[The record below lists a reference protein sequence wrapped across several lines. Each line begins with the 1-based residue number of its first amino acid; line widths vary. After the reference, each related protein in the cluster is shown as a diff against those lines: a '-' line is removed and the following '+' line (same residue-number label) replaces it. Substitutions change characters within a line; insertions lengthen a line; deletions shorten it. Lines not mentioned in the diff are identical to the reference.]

1 MRHFL
6 NDIEIA
12 PRNLIEIGVIS
23 DFTDRPSELE
33 LNVDKLVL
41 PREGMTIIQQHIASQ
56 GVFEGIPYRVEM
68 QPGISI
74 EYFVDLTE
82 EAIFRSYEIEVKIKK
97 RKGKDQFFERAD
109 GTSFELM
116 AKKGVQFDFIDVPY
130 IIVKDNLVEV
140 GLSLGISIFVMTK
153 ELIQAIK
160 DLAASISALIQAVT
174 PNATVPPL
182 PPLGAILSLV
192 VVVLAQLAY
201 TIAILI
207 ALLKLAQ
214 QFFELIFPKVRY
226 FKASKV
232 KELILKGCQY
242 LGFGFDSTLLNSIS
256 GLTVLPV
263 PLVKEKKSIFDYIQN
278 DLNFAFTKG
287 YPTAQDTTPLL
298 GDLIRAVERQFNAK
312 TRVINGV
319 VYIERRDFWQNLSSN
334 MILPALA
341 LQDPRQDEYI
351 LNTNEV
357 WKRYYI
363 RYQLDY
369 SDVHTLD
376 FYDPTDAEYST
387 EPANVINADLVSI
400 KGLDEVIIPFALG
413 VRKNGLN
420 WLEKLAKGFFEI
432 IDGLT
437 GLFGGGTNYAG
448 QIQNRIGV
456 LVVSQ
461 QFYSITKLL
470 YTIGGKQPANYE
482 QYLAAKYLWSKYHYI
497 NQIQLNDY
505 LIRSDIQTAIS
516 PTDFINLL
524 NNNYADVNG
533 TVVEVLRIEWIDEK
547 SMAKITYKEPF
558 DYADGKVTTLVINE

>member
-12 PRNLIEIGVIS
+12 PRNLFEIGVIS

-41 PREGMTIIQQHIASQ
+41 PREGMSIIQQHIASQ

-68 QPGISI
+68 EPGISI
-74 EYFVDLTE
+74 EYFVDLTD

-116 AKKGVQFDFIDVPY
+116 KKKGVQFQFIDVPY
-130 IIVKDNLVEV
+130 IIIKDNQVEV
-140 GLSLGISIFVMTK
+140 GLSLGISLYVMTK
-153 ELIQAIK
+153 ELIQN
-160 DLAASISALIQAVT
+160 IQALAQIT
-174 PNATVPPL
+174 AAFIAATVGVSGSTPGL
-182 PPLGAILSLV
+182 ILSLAIQ
-192 VVVLAQLAY
+192 VLAQFAY
-201 TIAILI
+201 VIAILI

-226 FKASKV
+226 FKACKV
-232 KELILKGCQY
+232 KELIQKGCQY
-242 LGFGFDSTLLNSIS
+242 LGYGFNSTLLNSLS

-263 PLVKEKKSIFDYIQN
+263 PLVKQKNSIFDFIQN

-298 GDLIRAVERQFNAK
+298 GDLIRAVENQFNAK
-312 TRVINGV
+312 TRVINGI
-319 VYIERRDFWQNLSSN
+319 VYIERRDFWQNLSN
-334 MILPALA
+334 NTILPALA
-341 LQDPRQDEYI
+341 LQDQRQDEYV
-351 LNTNEV
+351 LNTNEA

-369 SDVHTLD
+369 SDTHCLD

-400 KGLDEVIIPFALG
+400 KGLNEVIIPFALG
-413 VRKNGLN
+413 VRKTKLN
-420 WLEKLAKGFFEI
+420 WLEKLAKAFFST
-432 IDGLT
+432 IDALT
-437 GLFGGGTNYAG
+437 GIFGGGTNYVG
-448 QIQNRIGV
+448 QIDARIGV

-461 QFYSITKLL
+461 QFFSITKLL
-470 YTIGGKQPANYE
+470 YTIGGKQPANY
-482 QYLAAKYLWSKYHYI
+482 QNFIAAKNLWNNYHYI

-505 LIRSDIQTAIS
+505 LIRTDIQAAIS
-516 PTDFINLL
+516 PTDFLNLL

-547 SMAKITYKEPF
+547 ASAKITYKEPF

>member
-12 PRNLIEIGVIS
+12 PRNLFEIGVIS

-33 LNVDKLVL
+33 LNVDKLIL
-41 PREGMTIIQQHIASQ
+41 PREGMSIVQQHISSQ

-68 QPGISI
+68 EPGISI
-74 EYFVDLTE
+74 EYFVDLTD

-97 RKGKDQFFERAD
+97 RKGKDQFFDRAD

-116 AKKGVQFDFIDVPY
+116 KKKGVTFEFIDVPY
-130 IIVKDNLVEV
+130 VIIKENQIEV
-140 GLSLGISIFVMTK
+140 GLSLGISIYVMTK
-153 ELIQAIK
+153 ELIQN
-160 DLAASISALIQAVT
+160 IQALAVLT
-174 PNATVPPL
+174 AAFIQATVGISGSTPGL
-182 PPLGAILSLV
+182 ILSLGIQ
-192 VVVLAQLAY
+192 VLAQLAY
-201 TIAILI
+201 VVAILI

-226 FKASKV
+226 FQACKV
-232 KELILKGCQY
+232 KELIKKGCEY
-242 LGFGFDSTLLNSIS
+242 LGFGFDSTLLNSLS

-263 PLVKEKKSIFDYIQN
+263 PLVKEKNSIFDYIQN

-298 GDLIRAVERQFNAK
+298 GDLIRAVENQFNAK
-312 TRVINGV
+312 TRVINGI
-319 VYIERRDFWQNLSSN
+319 VYIERRDFWQDLSTN
-334 MILPALA
+334 TILPALA
-341 LQDPRQDEYI
+341 LQDPRQDEYV
-351 LNTNEV
+351 LNTNEI

-387 EPANVINADLVSI
+387 EPSNVINEDLVSI
-400 KGLDEVIIPFALG
+400 KGLNEVIIPFALG
-413 VRKNGLN
+413 VRKTKLT
-420 WLEKLAKGFFEI
+420 WLEKLAKEFFEV
-432 IDGLT
+432 IDALT
-437 GLFGGGTNYAG
+437 GIFGGGTNYVG
-448 QIQNRIGV
+448 QINSRIGV

-461 QFYSITKLL
+461 QFFSITKLL
-470 YTIGGKQPANYE
+470 YTIGGKQPANY
-482 QYLAAKYLWSKYHYI
+482 QNYLSAKSLWSNYHYI
-497 NQIQLNDY
+497 NQIALNDY
-505 LIRSDIQTAIS
+505 LIRTDVQAAIS
-516 PTDFINLL
+516 PTDFLNLL

-547 SMAKITYKEPF
+547 ASAKITYKEPF
-558 DYADGKVTTLVINE
+558 DYANGKVTTLVINE

>member
-12 PRNLIEIGVIS
+12 PRNLFDIGVIS

-33 LNVDKLVL
+33 LNVDKLIL
-41 PREGMTIIQQHIASQ
+41 PREGMSIIQQHIATQ

-68 QPGISI
+68 EPGISL
-74 EYFVDLTE
+74 EYYVDLTE
-82 EAIFRSYEIEVKIKK
+82 EAVFRSYEIEVKIKR

-116 AKKGVQFDFIDVPY
+116 AKKGVQFQFIDIPY
-130 IIVKDNLVEV
+130 VIIKDNQLEV
-140 GLSLGISIFVMTK
+140 GLSLGISIFVLTK
-153 ELIQAIK
+153 ELAQSIQALGQLTAAF
-160 DLAASISALIQAVT
+160 LASLGVSGSSFGLIASLALQ
-174 PNATVPPL
+174 
-182 PPLGAILSLV
+182 
-192 VVVLAQLAY
+192 VLLQVAY

-214 QFFELIFPKVRY
+214 SFFELIFPKVRY
-226 FKASKV
+226 FQASKV

-256 GLTVLPV
+256 GLTLLPV
-263 PLVKEKKSIFDYIQN
+263 PLVKEKDSIFDYLQN

-298 GDLIRAVERQFNAK
+298 GDLIRAVENQFNAK

-319 VYIERRDFWQNLSSN
+319 VFIERRDFWQNLSTN
-334 MILPALA
+334 AILPALA
-341 LQDPRQDEYI
+341 LQDQREDQYI
-351 LNTNEV
+351 LNTNEI

-369 SDVHTLD
+369 SDTHTLD

-387 EPANVINADLVSI
+387 EPLNVLNADLVSI
-400 KGLDEVIIPFALG
+400 KGLNEVIIPFALG
-413 VRKNGLN
+413 RRKEGLN
-420 WLEKLAKGFFEI
+420 WLEKLAKGFFEV

-437 GLFGGGTNYAG
+437 GIFGGGTNYAG
-448 QIQNRIGV
+448 QIENRIGV
-456 LVVSQ
+456 LIVSQ

-482 QYLAAKYLWSKYHYI
+482 NFLAAKNLWQNYHYI

-505 LIRSDIQTAIS
+505 LIRNDIEATIS
-516 PTDFINLL
+516 PSDFINLL

-533 TVVEVLRIEWIDEK
+533 IVVEILRIEWIDEK
-547 SMAKITYKEPF
+547 SIAKITYKEPF
-558 DYADGKVTTLVINE
+558 DYADGKVSTLVINE

>member
-12 PRNLIEIGVIS
+12 PRNLFDIGVIS

-33 LNVDKLVL
+33 LNVDKLIL
-41 PREGMTIIQQHIASQ
+41 PREGMSIIQQHIATQ

-68 QPGISI
+68 EPGITL
-74 EYFVDLTE
+74 EYYVDLTE
-82 EAIFRSYEIEVKIKK
+82 EAVFRSYEIEVKIKR

-116 AKKGVQFDFIDVPY
+116 AKKGVQFQFIDIPY
-130 IIVKDNLVEV
+130 VIIKDNQLEV
-140 GLSLGISIFVMTK
+140 GLSLGISIFVLTK
-153 ELIQAIK
+153 ELIQN
-160 DLAASISALIQAVT
+160 IQALAQLV
-174 PNATVPPL
+174 AAFVAS
-182 PPLGAILSLV
+182 LGVSGSSFGLIASLALQ
-192 VVVLAQLAY
+192 VLAQLAY

-214 QFFELIFPKVRY
+214 SFFELIFPKVRY
-226 FKASKV
+226 FQASKV

-256 GLTVLPV
+256 GLTLLPV
-263 PLVKEKKSIFDYIQN
+263 PLVKEKDSIFDFIQN

-298 GDLIRAVERQFNAK
+298 GDLIRAVENQFNAK
-312 TRVINGV
+312 TRVINGIV
-319 VYIERRDFWQNLSSN
+319 FIERRDFWQNLSTN
-334 MILPALA
+334 AILPALA
-341 LQDPRQDEYI
+341 LQDQREDQYI
-351 LNTNEV
+351 LNTNEI

-369 SDVHTLD
+369 SDTHTLD

-387 EPANVINADLVSI
+387 EPLNVLNADLVSI
-400 KGLDEVIIPFALG
+400 KGLNEVIIPFALG
-413 VRKNGLN
+413 RRKEGLN
-420 WLEKLAKGFFEI
+420 WLEKLAKGFFEV

-437 GLFGGGTNYAG
+437 GIFGGGTNYAG
-448 QIQNRIGV
+448 QIENRIGV
-456 LVVSQ
+456 LIVSQ
-461 QFYSITKLL
+461 QFFSITKLL

-482 QYLAAKYLWSKYHYI
+482 DFLAAKNLWKNYHYI

-505 LIRSDIQTAIS
+505 LIRNDIEATIS
-516 PTDFINLL
+516 PSDFINLL

-533 TVVEVLRIEWIDEK
+533 IVVEILRIEWIDEK
-547 SMAKITYKEPF
+547 SIAKITYKEPF
-558 DYADGKVTTLVINE
+558 DYADGKVSTLVINE

>member
-12 PRNLIEIGVIS
+12 PRNLFEIGVIS

-33 LNVDKLVL
+33 LNVDKLIL
-41 PREGMTIIQQHIASQ
+41 PREGMSIVQQHIASQ

-68 QPGISI
+68 EPGISI
-74 EYFVDLTE
+74 EYFVDLTD

-97 RKGKDQFFERAD
+97 RKGKDQFFDRAD

-116 AKKGVQFDFIDVPY
+116 KKKGVTFEFIDVPY
-130 IIVKDNLVEV
+130 VIIKENQIEV
-140 GLSLGISIFVMTK
+140 GLSLGISIYVMTK
-153 ELIQAIK
+153 ELIQN
-160 DLAASISALIQAVT
+160 IQALAILT
-174 PNATVPPL
+174 AAFIQATVGISGSTPGL
-182 PPLGAILSLV
+182 ILSLGIQ
-192 VVVLAQLAY
+192 VLAQLAY
-201 TIAILI
+201 VVAILI

-226 FKASKV
+226 FQACKV
-232 KELILKGCQY
+232 KELIKKGCEY
-242 LGFGFDSTLLNSIS
+242 LGFGFDSTLLNSLS

-263 PLVKEKKSIFDYIQN
+263 PLVKEKNSIFDFIQN

-298 GDLIRAVERQFNAK
+298 GDLIRAVENQFNAK
-312 TRVINGV
+312 TRVINGT
-319 VYIERRDFWQNLSSN
+319 VYIERRDFWQDLSVN
-334 MILPALA
+334 TILPALA
-341 LQDPRQDEYI
+341 LQDPRQDEYV
-351 LNTNEV
+351 LNTNEI

-387 EPANVINADLVSI
+387 EPSNVINEDLVSI
-400 KGLDEVIIPFALG
+400 KGLNEVIIPFALG
-413 VRKNGLN
+413 VRKTKLT
-420 WLEKLAKGFFEI
+420 WLEKLAKEFFEV
-432 IDGLT
+432 IDALT
-437 GLFGGGTNYAG
+437 GIFGGGTNYVG
-448 QIQNRIGV
+448 QINSRIGV

-461 QFYSITKLL
+461 QFFSITKLL
-470 YTIGGKQPANYE
+470 YTIGGKQPANY
-482 QYLAAKYLWSKYHYI
+482 QNYLSAKSLWSNYHYI
-497 NQIQLNDY
+497 NQIALNDY
-505 LIRSDIQTAIS
+505 LIRTDVQAAIS
-516 PTDFINLL
+516 PTDFLNLL

-547 SMAKITYKEPF
+547 ASAKITYKEPF
-558 DYADGKVTTLVINE
+558 DYANGKVTTLVINE